1 MKDNVDDFK
10 EYRQRMNEKILAAP
24 NNIVLK
30 RIYSVDAMAYKDGA
44 LNAKTKE
51 MLGLAIS
58 MVLRCDDCIRYHL
71 IQCHQLGVTTEELLE
86 LFGIVNL
93 IGGTIVIPHTRRAF
107 EFWEELNPQNHL

>member
-51 MLGLAIS
+51 MLG
-58 MVLRCDDCIRYHL
+58 
-71 IQCHQLGVTTEELLE
+71 
-86 LFGIVNL
+86 
-93 IGGTIVIPHTRRAF
+93 
-107 EFWEELNPQNHL
+107 